1 MRRPRESLETRSQ
14 KVYPPASQVKKKARS
29 CLRLRQLSDRHMCE
43 FYSTSNLGNNGLI
56 SYTACP
62 LVSRNPLCYDFSGPL
77 QVATQGTSG
86 VSDSRNLCTP
96 GPRRFERV

>member
-1 MRRPRESLETRSQ
+1 
-14 KVYPPASQVKKKARS
+14 VYPPASQVKKKARS

-62 LVSRNPLCYDFSGPL
+62 ARASQPAMLRFFGTASGSYARY
-77 QVATQGTSG
+77 QW
-86 VSDSRNLCTP
+86 
-96 GPRRFERV
+96 RF